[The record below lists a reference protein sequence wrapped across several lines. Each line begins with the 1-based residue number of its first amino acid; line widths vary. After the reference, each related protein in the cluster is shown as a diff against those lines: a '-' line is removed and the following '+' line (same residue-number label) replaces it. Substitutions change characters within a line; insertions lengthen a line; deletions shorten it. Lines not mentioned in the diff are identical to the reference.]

1 MSVVEELRGIE
12 SGKGLAAPW
21 RELVERVV
29 AEYREALKDDLLA
42 VACFGSVARGNPSPD
57 SDLDLYVVTR
67 NEVTILSDLRLGGM
81 SRIRETSEYRTV
93 ARHGYSPDLMPM
105 FHSISRLA
113 THPWILL
120 DIADHG
126 VILYD
131 PKGILRREL
140 DVVRLRLRELGSQRI
155 ERPDGSWYWD
165 LKPDWH
171 PGEVFS
177 L

>member
-1 MSVVEELRGIE
+1 
-12 SGKGLAAPW
+12 
-21 RELVERVV
+21 VV
-29 AEYREALKDDLLA
+29 AEFQAVLGSDLLA
-42 VACFGSVARGNPSPD
+42 VACFGSVARGEPGPE

-67 NEVTILSDLRLGGM
+67 HQIASLLDPRLERLRL
-81 SRIRETSEYRTV
+81 RETPEYR
-93 ARHGYSPDLMPM
+93 ALALDGYRPDPRPI
-105 FHSISRLA
+105 FHSVATLA

-131 PKGILRREL
+131 SEGVLGREL
-140 DVVRLRLRELGSQRI
+140 VAVRRRLRELGSKRI

-165 LKPDWH
+165 LKPDWR
-171 PGEVFS
+171 PGETVE